1 MNETRQTSKH
11 RYTELDIL
19 RIIALLAVISVHV
32 PQDELF
38 SLGNWHWTYYTIC
51 GAAVTWQVP
60 IFVMISG
67 RFFLDPM
74 KNITISGLL
83 KKNIS
88 RLVIAFLFWDV
99 IYQTF
104 YILNGTYASLNAKG
118 ILMEAI
124 QGPYHFWFLFML
136 VCLYMITPFLRKF
149 TDDKQLMQ
157 IFILLFFLFQA
168 WSGYGEMLPS
178 IGSTVSALYVKT
190 NFHFALGYSGYFV
203 LGYYLYKY
211 PLAKKQEFLL
221 YALGILSFAATISI
235 VVLKQDASYSKY
247 LMPNVIL
254 EASALYTFFVN
265 RMSKIEYK
273 EKLRTFFAKLAEYSF
288 GIYLIHP
295 LVIDVLGLFGIDSET
310 ITPMVMVPLLI
321 IGCFMVSYMIVGLIK
336 KIPVPD
342 NKLLL

>member
-1 MNETRQTSKH
+1 MSKIKTTSKH
-11 RYTELDIL
+11 RYTEMDIL

-38 SLGNWHWTYYTIC
+38 SPGNWHWTYYTIC

-67 RFFLDPM
+67 RFFLDPL
-74 KNITISGLL
+74 KNITMSGLF

-88 RLVIAFLFWDV
+88 RLVIAFLFWNV

-104 YILNGTYASLNAKG
+104 YILNGTYSSLNAKG

-178 IGSTVSALYVKT
+178 IGSTMNALYVKT

-211 PLAKKQEFLL
+211 PLAKKPEFLL
-221 YALGILSFAATISI
+221 YALGILSLGATIAF
-235 VVLKQDASYSKY
+235 VVLKQDATFSKY

-254 EASALYTFFVN
+254 EASALYVFFVN

-288 GIYLIHP
+288 GIYIIHALI
-295 LVIDVLGLFGIDSET
+295 IDILFLCGIHSET
-310 ITPMVMVPLLI
+310 FSPVIMMPVLI
-321 IGCFMVSYMIVGLIK
+321 LGSFVISYVLVWILR
-336 KIPVPD
+336 KIPIIR
-342 NKLLL
+342 KTIL